1 MYSHHHAQ
9 LLFVAKWKSL
19 WRLCQ
24 THYGKL
30 NLRGIPQRHIS
41 NSRTK
46 MEDLDFQTEIKLLN
60 GLYSTTHTAP
70 LLAVCKIKAEPI
82 LYKVHP
88 GGYFFRDTISL
99 DEIDTLSCAKMAR
112 FQPRWVSS
120 TPFWYSLLSTWFY
133 SRIEALVC

>member
-1 MYSHHHAQ
+1 
-9 LLFVAKWKSL
+9 
-19 WRLCQ
+19 
-24 THYGKL
+24 
-30 NLRGIPQRHIS
+30 
-41 NSRTK
+41 

-120 TPFWYSLLSTWFY
+120 TPFWYSLLSTWFH
-133 SRIEALVC
+133 SVNQLQITSPEGFHHHFKICLLCLLHKT